1 MADEVLRVGPP
12 TRTTHDGGYV
22 KNGQARFEEQVGSS
36 QADGPAG
43 VPLDASTGT
52 PVETGITRGIGGRID
67 PRIDTPM
74 SPGIDTGIEPGV
86 FVEPAPTAP
95 GFVRIWE
102 DEGPE
107 QPGSVAVATS
117 WQLKFALAVAVSDL
131 ATLAI
136 CVVLG
141 AFVGFGEGVGPQSSD
156 PWVLGGAA
164 GVLVTLAI
172 VACRAWDPRTLG
184 QGAEEWSRLI
194 RAFVSAAIVL
204 GLGGLAIERLGVRPW
219 VFGVL
224 PVAGLLAMAGRYM
237 LRRWLHQ
244 ARKRGR
250 GMLPVLAVGTEQAV
264 RDLVERTRRVPHMG
278 WVVIA
283 ACTPTGLGEE
293 GQGHVAGVPVIGD
306 LDDLSTSVGS
316 GRYGVVAV
324 APTPGWSPKRLHR
337 LAWDLEGTGSELV
350 VDPGLMEVAGPRL
363 HVAPVDG
370 LPLLRLTE
378 PRLSGVPRVFKLM
391 FDRVTTAAILLLL
404 PPVFAVIA
412 FVVKLDGGPVFYRQ
426 TRVGQRGKT
435 FQMIK
440 FRSMVPN
447 ADKLRE
453 DLVAGTND
461 GLRPAVQAAQRPA
474 RHPDRP
480 APAPLLARRAAPAV
494 QRHRRL
500 DVAGRA
506 PPAAARRDRG
516 LHRRRQAQVPRPPGH
531 DRAVAGQRPLRPLL
545 GGVGPPGPA
554 LRGEL
559 VARDGPGD
567 HVEDGLRGV
576 PRRRRLLRWTEWTT
590 RSPAGSAA
598 HPT

>member
-156 PWVLGGAA
+156 PWILGGAA

-224 PVAGLLAMAGRYM
+224 PVAGLLAWPAAT
-237 LRRWLHQ
+237 LRRVLHR
-244 ARKRGR
+244 ARSAAAGCPRPR
-250 GMLPVLAVGTEQAV
+250 RRHRAAVA
-264 RDLVERTRRVPHMG
+264 DLVARTRRVPHMG

-283 ACTPTGLGEE
+283 ACTSTGLGEE
-293 GQGHVAGVPVIGD
+293 EGHVAGVPVIGD
-306 LDDLSTSVGS
+306 LDDVAHHVRQRALRASSPSPRRRAGAPSACTAWPGTS
-316 GRYGVVAV
+316 R
-324 APTPGWSPKRLHR
+324 AP
-337 LAWDLEGTGSELV
+337 ASELV

-378 PRLSGVPRVFKLM
+378 PRSGGRGRMAKNL
-391 FDRVTTAAILLLL
+391 FDRVAAAALLLL
-404 PPVFAVIA
+404 LAPVF
-412 FVVKLDGGPVFYRQ
+412 
-426 TRVGQRGKT
+426 
-435 FQMIK
+435 
-440 FRSMVPN
+440 
-447 ADKLRE
+447 
-453 DLVAGTND
+453 
-461 GLRPAVQAAQRPA
+461 RPSRASS
-474 RHPDRP
+474 
-480 APAPLLARRAAPAV
+480 ARRRARCSTARSASAAPA
-494 QRHRRL
+494 
-500 DVAGRA
+500 
-506 PPAAARRDRG
+506 
-516 LHRRRQAQVPRPPGH
+516 RPSG
-531 DRAVAGQRPLRPLL
+531 
-545 GGVGPPGPA
+545 
-554 LRGEL
+554 
-559 VARDGPGD
+559 
-567 HVEDGLRGV
+567 
-576 PRRRRLLRWTEWTT
+576 
-590 RSPAGSAA
+590 
-598 HPT
+598 

>member
-1 MADEVLRVGPP
+1 MTNGRAELGEQHDVRTPAEELADDLGMAV
-12 TRTTHDGGYV
+12 
-22 KNGQARFEEQVGSS
+22 A
-36 QADGPAG
+36 APA
-43 VPLDASTGT
+43 T
-52 PVETGITRGIGGRID
+52 P
-67 PRIDTPM
+67 
-74 SPGIDTGIEPGV
+74 EPDV

-117 WQLKFALAVAVSDL
+117 WQRKFALAVGASDL
-131 ATLAI
+131 MTLAV
-136 CVVLG
+136 CLVLG
-141 AFVGFGEGVGPQSSD
+141 ALIGFGEGSDGPQASN
-156 PWVLGGAA
+156 PWGLA
-164 GVLVTLAI
+164 GVAAVLVPLAI
-172 VACRAWDPRTLG
+172 VACRAWDPRTIG

-194 RAFVSAAIVL
+194 RAFVSAAIVM
-204 GLGGLAIERLGVRPW
+204 GLGGLAFERLGVRPW

-224 PVAGLLAMAGRYM
+224 PVAGLAAMAGRYM

-391 FDRVTTAAILLLL
+391 FDRVTTAAILLVLL
-404 PPVFAVIA
+404 PVFAVIA
-412 FVVKLDGGPVFYRQ
+412 LIVKLDGGPVFYRQ
-426 TRVGQRGKT
+426 TRVGQRGRT
-435 FQMIK
+435 FKMIK
-440 FRSMVPN
+440 FRSMVPD
-447 ADKLRE
+447 ADKLRD
-453 DLVAGTND
+453 DLLAGTND
-461 GLRPAVQAAQRPA
+461 GSG
-474 RHPDRP
+474 
-480 APAPLLARRAAPAV
+480 PLFKL
-494 QRHRRL
+494 
-500 DVAGRA
+500 
-506 PPAAARRDRG
+506 RRDPRVTRIG
-516 LHRRRQAQVPRPPGH
+516 QLLRRYSLDELPQLLNVLGGSMSLVGPRPPLPGEIEAYT
-531 DRAVAGQRPLRPLL
+531 DAAKRKFLVRPGMTGLWQVSGRSDLSWEESVRLDLRY
-545 GGVGPPGPA
+545 
-554 LRGEL
+554 
-559 VARDGPGD
+559 
-567 HVEDGLRGV
+567 VEN
-576 PRRRRLLRWTEWTT
+576 W
-590 RSPAGSAA
+590 SPAMDLVIMWKTVSAVFRGDGA
-598 HPT
+598 Y

>member
-1 MADEVLRVGPP
+1 MADEVLRVGTP
-12 TRTTHDGGYV
+12 TRTTDGGDV
-22 KNGQARFEEQVGSS
+22 KHGQARIEEQAGSS

-52 PVETGITRGIGGRID
+52 PAETGITRGIGGRID
-67 PRIDTPM
+67 TRIDTPM
-74 SPGIDTGIEPGV
+74 SSGIDTGIEPGV

-250 GMLPVLAVGTEQAV
+250 GMLPVLAVGTEQSV

-391 FDRVTTAAILLLL
+391 FDRVTTAAILLVLL
-404 PPVFAVIA
+404 PVFALIA

-440 FRSMVPN
+440 FRSMVPD

-453 DLVAGTND
+453 DLITGAND
-461 GLRPAVQAAQRPA
+461 GSG
-474 RHPDRP
+474 
-480 APAPLLARRAAPAV
+480 PLFKL
-494 QRHRRL
+494 
-500 DVAGRA
+500 
-506 PPAAARRDRG
+506 RRDPRVTRIG
-516 LHRRRQAQVPRPPGH
+516 QLLRRYSLDELPQLLNVLGGSMSLVGPRPPLPSEI
-531 DRAVAGQRPLRPLL
+531 DAYTDAAKRKFLVRPGMTGLWQVSGRSDLSWEESVRLDLRY
-545 GGVGPPGPA
+545 
-554 LRGEL
+554 
-559 VARDGPGD
+559 
-567 HVEDGLRGV
+567 VEN
-576 PRRRRLLRWTEWTT
+576 W
-590 RSPAGSAA
+590 SPAMDLVIMWKTVSAVFRGDGA
-598 HPT
+598 Y

>member
-1 MADEVLRVGPP
+1 MSRDGSDVTNGRAETEEQPGLTHAAGPDEVRGPVAEHLP
-12 TRTTHDGGYV
+12 GRG
-22 KNGQARFEEQVGSS
+22 KPQV
-36 QADGPAG
+36 
-43 VPLDASTGT
+43 
-52 PVETGITRGIGGRID
+52 
-67 PRIDTPM
+67 
-74 SPGIDTGIEPGV
+74 EPGV

-102 DEGPE
+102 DEGPG

-117 WQLKFALAVAVSDL
+117 WQRKFALAVAASDL
-131 ATLAI
+131 ATLVL
-136 CVVLG
+136 CVLLG
-141 AFVGFGEGVGPQSSD
+141 GLIGFGEGTGNHGTS
-156 PWVLGGAA
+156 PWKLAA
-164 GVLVTLAI
+164 IVAVLVPLALA
-172 VACRAWDPRTLG
+172 ACRAWDARTLG

-204 GLGGLAIERLGVRPW
+204 GLTGLAVERLGVRPW

-224 PVAGLLAMAGRYM
+224 PVAGLAAMAGRYL

-264 RDLVERTRRVPHMG
+264 RDLVERTRRVPYMG
-278 WVVIA
+278 WVVVG

-391 FDRVTTAAILLLL
+391 FDRVTTATMLLLL
-404 PPVFAVIA
+404 MPVFLLIAV
-412 FVVKLDGGPVFYRQ
+412 VVKLDGGPVFYRQ

-435 FQMIK
+435 FKMIK
-440 FRSMVPN
+440 FRSMVPD
-447 ADKLRE
+447 ADKLRA
-453 DLVAGTND
+453 DLVAGVND
-461 GLRPAVQAAQRPA
+461 GSG
-474 RHPDRP
+474 
-480 APAPLLARRAAPAV
+480 PLFKL
-494 QRHRRL
+494 
-500 DVAGRA
+500 
-506 PPAAARRDRG
+506 RRDPRVTKIG
-516 LHRRRQAQVPRPPGH
+516 QLLRRYSLDELPQLFNVLGGSMSLVGPRPPLPGEIEVYT
-531 DRAVAGQRPLRPLL
+531 DAAKRKFLVRPGMTGLWQVSGRSDLSWEESVRLDLRY
-545 GGVGPPGPA
+545 
-554 LRGEL
+554 
-559 VARDGPGD
+559 
-567 HVEDGLRGV
+567 VEN
-576 PRRRRLLRWTEWTT
+576 W
-590 RSPAGSAA
+590 SPAMDLVIMWKTVSAVFRGDGA
-598 HPT
+598 Y

>member
-1 MADEVLRVGPP
+1 MADEVLRVGAPS
-12 TRTTHDGGYV
+12 RTTHDGGDV
-22 KNGQARFEEQVGSS
+22 TNGRTRVSDQVGVSH
-36 QADGPAG
+36 DD
-43 VPLDASTGT
+43 VPGRVPT
-52 PVETGITRGIGGRID
+52 PVPGAPGGRVTGHPEVPAPAESVPVEAV
-67 PRIDTPM
+67 PRDRP
-74 SPGIDTGIEPGV
+74 V

-107 QPGSVAVATS
+107 QPGSVATATS
-117 WQLKFALAVAVSDL
+117 WQRKFALAVAASDL
-131 ATLAI
+131 ATLAF
-136 CVVLG
+136 CVLLG
-141 AFVGFGEGVGPQSSD
+141 ALIGFGAGTGGPQASD
-156 PWVLGGAA
+156 PWRLAGAVA
-164 GVLVTLAI
+164 VLVPLAL

-194 RAFVSAAIVL
+194 RAFVASAIVL
-204 GLGGLAIERLGVRPW
+204 GLAGLAIERLGVRPW

-224 PVAGLLAMAGRYM
+224 PVAGLMAMAGRYL

-278 WVVIA
+278 WVVVA
-283 ACTPTGLGEE
+283 VCTPTGLGEE

-391 FDRVTTAAILLLL
+391 FDRVTTAAILLVLL
-404 PPVFAVIA
+404 PVFALIA

-435 FQMIK
+435 FRMIK
-440 FRSMVPN
+440 FRSMVPD

-453 DLVAGTND
+453 DLITGAND
-461 GLRPAVQAAQRPA
+461 GSG
-474 RHPDRP
+474 
-480 APAPLLARRAAPAV
+480 PLFKL
-494 QRHRRL
+494 
-500 DVAGRA
+500 
-506 PPAAARRDRG
+506 RRDPRVTRIG
-516 LHRRRQAQVPRPPGH
+516 QLLRRYSLDELPQLLNVLGGSMSLVGPRPPLPSEI
-531 DRAVAGQRPLRPLL
+531 DAYTDAAKRKFLVRPGMTGLWQVSGRSDLSWEESVRLDLRY
-545 GGVGPPGPA
+545 
-554 LRGEL
+554 
-559 VARDGPGD
+559 
-567 HVEDGLRGV
+567 VEN
-576 PRRRRLLRWTEWTT
+576 W
-590 RSPAGSAA
+590 SPAMDLVIMWKTVSAVFRGDGA
-598 HPT
+598 Y

>member
-1 MADEVLRVGPP
+1 MEAHP
-12 TRTTHDGGYV
+12 THDGGDV
-22 KNGQARFEEQVGSS
+22 TNGRAELGEQHDLVQRPLREVG
-36 QADGPAG
+36 GPAG
-43 VPLDASTGT
+43 GLAEDLTGGLVDDRTPIASS
-52 PVETGITRGIGGRID
+52 E
-67 PRIDTPM
+67 
-74 SPGIDTGIEPGV
+74 V

-117 WQLKFALAVAVSDL
+117 WQRKFALAVAASDL
-131 ATLAI
+131 ATLAV
-136 CVVLG
+136 CVLLG
-141 AFVGFGEGVGPQSSD
+141 AFIGFGEGTEAPWSSN
-156 PWVLGGAA
+156 PWAMAGAVA
-164 GVLVTLAI
+164 VIVPLAI

-204 GLGGLAIERLGVRPW
+204 GLGGLAFERLGVRPW

-224 PVAGLLAMAGRYM
+224 PVAGLATMAGRYL

-306 LDDLSTSVGS
+306 LDDLSSSVRS

-391 FDRVTTAAILLLL
+391 FDRVTTAALLLL
-404 PPVFAVIA
+404 LLPVFAVIA
-412 FVVKLDGGPVFYRQ
+412 VIVKLDGGPVFYRQ

-435 FQMIK
+435 FRMIK
-440 FRSMVPN
+440 FRSMVPD

-453 DLVAGTND
+453 DLLAGTND
-461 GLRPAVQAAQRPA
+461 GSG
-474 RHPDRP
+474 
-480 APAPLLARRAAPAV
+480 PLFKL
-494 QRHRRL
+494 
-500 DVAGRA
+500 
-506 PPAAARRDRG
+506 RRDPRVTRIG
-516 LHRRRQAQVPRPPGH
+516 QLLRRYSLDELPQLFNVIGGSMSLVGPRPPLPGEI
-531 DRAVAGQRPLRPLL
+531 DAYTDAAKRKFLVRPGMTGLWQVSGRSDLSWEESVRLDLRY
-545 GGVGPPGPA
+545 
-554 LRGEL
+554 
-559 VARDGPGD
+559 
-567 HVEDGLRGV
+567 VEN
-576 PRRRRLLRWTEWTT
+576 W
-590 RSPAGSAA
+590 SPAMDLVIMWKTVSAVFRGDGA
-598 HPT
+598 Y